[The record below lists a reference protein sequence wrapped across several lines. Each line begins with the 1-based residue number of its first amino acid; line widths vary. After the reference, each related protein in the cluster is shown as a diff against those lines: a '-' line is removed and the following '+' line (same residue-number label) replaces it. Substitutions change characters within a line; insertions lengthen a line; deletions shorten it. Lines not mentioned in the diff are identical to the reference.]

1 MVTFYNQITDEEIDI
16 MAEKVEEEQQ
26 AAVHDLQIKRKKA
39 IESGVSKDDEEVKAI
54 DLQIELI

>member
-1 MVTFYNQITDEEIDI
+1 MVTFYNQITDEEIDT

>member
-1 MVTFYNQITDEEIDI
+1 MVTFYNQITDEEIDTL
-16 MAEKVEEEQQ
+16 AEKVEEEQQ

-39 IESGVSKDDEEVKAI
+39 IESGASKDDEEVKAI

>member
-1 MVTFYNQITDEEIDI
+1 MVTFYNEITDEEIDT

-39 IESGVSKDDEEVKAI
+39 IESGASKDDEEVKAI

>member
-1 MVTFYNQITDEEIDI
+1 MVTFYNEITDEEIEL
-16 MAEKVEEEQQ
+16 MAEKIEEEQQ

-39 IESGVSKDDEEVKAI
+39 IESGASKDDEEVKAI

>member
-1 MVTFYNQITDEEIDI
+1 MVTFYNQITDEEIET

-39 IESGVSKDDEEVKAI
+39 IESGASKDDEEVKAI

>member
-39 IESGVSKDDEEVKAI
+39 IESGASKDDEEVKAI

>member
-1 MVTFYNQITDEEIDI
+1 MVTFYNQITDEEIDT

-39 IESGVSKDDEEVKAI
+39 IESGASKDDEEVKAI
-54 DLQIELI
+54 DLQIE

>member
-1 MVTFYNQITDEEIDI
+1 MVTFYNQITDEEIDT

-26 AAVHDLQIKRKKA
+26 AAVYDLQIKRKKA
-39 IESGVSKDDEEVKAI
+39 IESGASKDDEEVKAI

>member
-1 MVTFYNQITDEEIDI
+1 MVTFYNQITDEEIDT

-39 IESGVSKDDEEVKAI
+39 IESGASKDDEEVKAI